1 MPSCTPQRTSTLVFC
16 QEIESNQQL
25 RDQYCRRVRNIAKW
39 YKATFERYNTI
50 LKTEIGM
57 ETLAK
62 ELGEISCCCYI
73 KKWAANNLAKHSNF
87 QGRSVDKW

>member
-50 LKTEIGM
+50 L
-57 ETLAK
+57 LP
-62 ELGEISCCCYI
+62 Y
-73 KKWAANNLAKHSNF
+73 AAPAARERPS
-87 QGRSVDKW
+87 